1 MLEVA
6 SGTGA
11 AARRTAARRCARRR
25 DLHDVRL
32 HPRRPHDADAGAH
45 LNRAHGA
52 SRPAGTAPAVDAAGA
67 ILRALV
73 GVVDRVR
80 PSPRP
85 LHPRGVVRHGTLLVD
100 DTDAPGARELG
111 APLVVPAVARVSRA
125 AGLPAPLPDVF
136 GVAVRWEVGG
146 RTHDL
151 LLSATGLGPVS
162 RFVLVPRRRPL
173 TGPHGTLMPF
183 LDAGGRA
190 LLVAAVPAPGA
201 PRDGGVDLLL
211 LSARPGGRWQR
222 LGRLVCPA
230 RPVDGDDPGL
240 RFDPVLHVPGDLRV
254 PGWAARLRLPSY
266 RRARAG

>member
-1 MLEVA
+1 M
-6 SGTGA
+6 
-11 AARRTAARRCARRR
+11 
-25 DLHDVRL
+25 
-32 HPRRPHDADAGAH
+32 
-45 LNRAHGA
+45 
-52 SRPAGTAPAVDAAGA
+52 PALADAAGA
-67 ILRALV
+67 VLAALV
-73 GVVDRVR
+73 GAVDRVR

-100 DTDAPGARELG
+100 DAGAPGARELG

-136 GVAVRWEVGG
+136 GVAVRWELGG

-151 LLSATGLGPVS
+151 LLSGTGLGRLT

-173 TGPHGTLMPF
+173 AGPHGTLMPF

-190 LLVAAVPAPGA
+190 LLVAAVPTPGA

-211 LSARPGGRWQR
+211 LSARPGGRWHR

-230 RPVDGDDPGL
+230 RPDDRDDPGL
-240 RFDPVLHVPGDLRV
+240 RFDPVRHVPGDLRV

>member
-1 MLEVA
+1 MTVPTTA
-6 SGTGA
+6 
-11 AARRTAARRCARRR
+11 RTARVA
-25 DLHDVRL
+25 DV
-32 HPRRPHDADAGAH
+32 AGA
-45 LNRAHGA
+45 
-52 SRPAGTAPAVDAAGA
+52 V
-67 ILRALV
+67 LRALV

-100 DTDAPGARELG
+100 DDGAPGAPELG
-111 APLVVPAVARVSRA
+111 APLIVPVVVRVSRA

-136 GVAVRWEVGG
+136 GVAVRWEADG

-151 LLSATGLGPVS
+151 LLSGTGLGRLT

-173 TGPHGTLMPF
+173 AGPHGTLMPF
-183 LDAGGRA
+183 LDGAGSP
-190 LLVAAVPAPGA
+190 LVVAAVPTPGA
-201 PRDGGVDLLL
+201 PRDGGVDLVL
-211 LSARPGGRWQR
+211 LSARPGVGWHR

-230 RPVDGDDPGL
+230 RPGDEDDPGL

-254 PGWAARLRLPSY
+254 PGWAARLRLPAY